1 MNTQK
6 QIDYFIQEIEETK
19 KQIAELKERKLSE
32 ETYLGKCE
40 IAYRIASVNRILNF
54 VRSEYRAGRI
64 CNLET
69 LLCHCQNKIH
79 GNIDCIEL
87 DLAHHRG
94 VPFKEIPTKDE
105 AKQAMQEGE

>member
-6 QIDYFIQEIEETK
+6 QIDYFIQEIETTR
-19 KQIAELKERKLSE
+19 KQIEELEERISNEKK
-32 ETYLGKCE
+32 YLERCKIE
-40 IAYRIASVNRILNF
+40 YRIASVNRILNF

-64 CNLET
+64 CDLEI

-94 VPFKEIPTKDE
+94 VPFEKLPAKDE
-105 AKQAMQEGE
+105 AKQILQEGE